1 MYPESIEMIC
11 PHSEGRPSQRTAPR
25 HRPAWKTLAAALA
38 AAGLTAWAP
47 LAQAGL
53 FDDEEARKAIQDL
66 RRTIDQN
73 QADTQRQFAARQ
85 AEYSEQLNVLK
96 RILLDLNNQIEVLRS
111 EVAKLR
117 GQDEQVAQSSRDIAK
132 ELAELQRNR
141 SSSAVSASFC
151 LRCSSEDR
159 LRRLEP
165 QKVNLDGKEISVD
178 PAEKKAYDDAI
189 TTLRKGEF
197 ARAADVLQG
206 FQQRFPTSPYSGH
219 VQYWLGNALYGKG
232 DAKAAAL
239 TFRNLVTGSPE
250 HPRAAEALLALA
262 NCQVELKD
270 GKSARKTLEELVKGY
285 PNSDAA
291 VAGKERLSQIK

>member
-1 MYPESIEMIC
+1 MYPEPTEMNRLH
-11 PHSEGRPSQRTAPR
+11 PEGRPSRPHAPR
-25 HRPAWKTLAAALA
+25 RWPAWTTLTAALA
-38 AAGLTAWAP
+38 TAGLTAWAP
-47 LAQAGL
+47 AAQAGL

-73 QADTQRQFAARQ
+73 QADTQRQLAARQ
-85 AEYSEQLNVLK
+85 AEYTEQLNVLK
-96 RILLDLNNQIEVLRS
+96 RSLLDLNNQIEVLRS

-117 GQDEQVAQSSRDIAK
+117 GQDEQVAQSSRDMAK
-132 ELAELQRNR
+132 ELAELQRKQKD
-141 SSSAVSASFC
+141 ALTV
-151 LRCSSEDR
+151 LEDR
-159 LRRLEP
+159 MRRLEP
-165 QKVNLDGKEISVD
+165 QKVNLDGKEIAVD
-178 PAEKKAYDDAI
+178 AAEKKAYDEAI

-197 ARAADVLQG
+197 ARAAEALQS

-232 DAKAAAL
+232 DAKSAAV
-239 TFRNLVTGSPE
+239 TFRALVTASPE

-270 GKSARKTLEELVKGY
+270 GKAARRTLEELVKGY

>member
-132 ELAELQRNR
+132 ELAELQRKQKDTLT
-141 SSSAVSASFC
+141 A
-151 LRCSSEDR
+151 LEDR